1 MNSILLCVEKNKT
14 PIHCE
19 NRAVVETLTYL
30 KETNH
35 SGLGTYLSMQEA
47 KVLYPAKHASIQ
59 TNKTRN
65 VYLHITAHL
74 SVEGQQYFMLECSN
88 FVNKSTCLD

>member
-1 MNSILLCVEKNKT
+1 MLWVEKNQT

-30 KETNH
+30 EETNH
-35 SGLGTYLSMQEA
+35 SGIGNYLSMQEA
-47 KVLYPAKHASIQ
+47 QSSIPSKTCEH

-65 VYLHITAHL
+65 VYLHIAAHL